1 MEQTSK
7 EEENTFFACALSFAC
22 SPTLTMMAAT
32 NKTIRVRPSRGG
44 LTKKVSLREGGDL
57 SHYCRGR
64 WMHSS
69 CAPCLIDQGFL
80 SSETRLMQSSSTKDA
95 HFWAGDHLTLTTH
108 HRYLLG
114 VRHEHATR
122 SILDKTLRLRGKL
135 RGDGIAAFAAAPP
148 RPLPAVQPVTRRER
162 QSRRVGERA
171 RAVPPI
177 FSDVEDSLL

>member
-1 MEQTSK
+1 MRAHS
-7 EEENTFFACALSFAC
+7 LSHVHRDTDSDNDGA
-22 SPTLTMMAAT
+22 AAT

-95 HFWAGDHLTLTTH
+95 HFWAGDHLTLTRH
-108 HRYLLG
+108 HRCLLG

-122 SILDKTLRLRGKL
+122 SVLDKTLSQASGKTSRRRDRRLRRCATSSASSSSARYAPRKAEPAA
-135 RGDGIAAFAAAPP
+135 RGRTSASGAADF
-148 RPLPAVQPVTRRER
+148 
-162 QSRRVGERA
+162 
-171 RAVPPI
+171 
-177 FSDVEDSLL
+177 

>member
-1 MEQTSK
+1 M
-7 EEENTFFACALSFAC
+7 
-22 SPTLTMMAAT
+22 
-32 NKTIRVRPSRGG
+32 
-44 LTKKVSLREGGDL
+44 
-57 SHYCRGR
+57 
-64 WMHSS
+64 
-69 CAPCLIDQGFL
+69 
-80 SSETRLMQSSSTKDA
+80 
-95 HFWAGDHLTLTTH
+95 
-108 HRYLLG
+108 LG

-177 FSDVEDSLL
+177 FSDVEDSLV